1 MDNDPDA
8 TEAEIWRRA
17 LSRDG
22 YAFAELFEM
31 HQARVYRR
39 ALGLLEN
46 VHDAE
51 EVTSSVFF
59 ELWRKQ
65 RAVRLVEGSVLPW
78 LIVTTVNT
86 ARNHRRSTVRYRR
99 LVASLPRGVQT
110 ADAQLVALGNLENEV
125 LGIRLANALAQVA
138 ATDVALLVLTA
149 FDGLSVAQ
157 AANAVGIKPGTA
169 RMRLHRTRQRLQAD
183 LADDHQRSTTPII
196 EGDRA

>member
-1 MDNDPDA
+1 MDNDPNA

-59 ELWRKQ
+59 ELWRKR
-65 RAVRLVEGSVLPW
+65 RAVRLVDGSVLPW

-86 ARNHRRSTVRYRR
+86 ARNHRRGMVRYRR
-99 LVASLPRGVQT
+99 LLASLPRSERT
-110 ADAQLVALGNLENEV
+110 EDAQFVALGNLENEV
-125 LGIRLANALAQVA
+125 LGVRLTNALARVA
-138 ATDVALLVLTA
+138 AGDVALLVLTA
-149 FDGLSVAQ
+149 FDGLTVAQ
-157 AANAVGIKPGTA
+157 AAHAVGIKPGTA
-169 RMRLHRTRQRLQAD
+169 RMRLHRARLRLQAE
-183 LADDHQRSTTPII
+183 LADDQQRSTTPIV

>member
-1 MDNDPDA
+1 MNNDSNA
-8 TEAEIWRRA
+8 AEAEIWQRA

-22 YAFAELFEM
+22 GAFAQLFEM

-59 ELWRKQ
+59 ELWRRR

-86 ARNHRRSTVRYRR
+86 ARNHRRGMVRYRR
-99 LVASLPRGVQT
+99 LIASLPHSVHT
-110 ADAQLVALGNLENEV
+110 EDAQSVALGNLENEV
-125 LGIRLANALAQVA
+125 LDVRLANALAQVA

-157 AANAVGIKPGTA
+157 AAKAVGIKPGTA

-183 LADDHQRSTTPII
+183 LADDREWSTTPIA